1 MVIDLQL
8 FKNIMAESRNNN
20 DLLDSYSPNQFKSKE
35 NLINHINNLDI
46 INDKSEIV
54 ILGGWYGS
62 ILLPAFEY
70 VKRITLIDC
79 DKNILNISKNRLFN
93 HKKNID
99 YVVNDVFAWAS
110 DSSRIKKADLIVNT
124 SCEHMKPMNELE
136 LNTNAYFAFQSN
148 DMFDIPTHIN
158 CVKNMKEFEKQI
170 PINSKIIKT
179 DSVKDNR
186 GTRFTIIGKYE
197 TSNL

>member
-35 NLINHINNLDI
+35 LLVNHINNLDI
-46 INDKSEIV
+46 LNENSEV
-54 ILGGWYGS
+54 IIFGSWYGS
-62 ILLPAFEY
+62 ILVPAFEY